1 MRTVAAAAAA
11 AAAVGKSAE
20 ITEKDCPAVAD
31 GVEAATGAT
40 GVLRVAVRVEV
51 ATAAARVAVAR
62 AAVERA
68 AEMGSH

>member
-1 MRTVAAAAAA
+1 MRTMAAAAAA

-51 ATAAARVAVAR
+51 ATAVEAMEIGR
-62 AAVERA
+62 AHV
-68 AEMGSH
+68 